1 MTETLQ
7 PMADE
12 VDPQHLA
19 EQLLAQAKAQGVDL
33 VGPNGLLNQL
43 TRNVLET
50 ALEAKMT
57 EHLGYDKHDPAG
69 GPVGTRVTAAD
80 RRRCSPRSGRCRS
93 RFRVTPMPRSTRKSC
108 ANANAG

>member
-33 VGPNGLLNQL
+33 VGLNGLLNQL

-50 ALEAKMT
+50 ALEAEMT
-57 EHLGYDKHDPAG
+57 QPRIRQA
-69 GPVGTRVTAAD
+69 
-80 RRRCSPRSGRCRS
+80 RSGRADRWEL
-93 RFRVTPMPRSTRKSC
+93 
-108 ANANAG
+108 A